1 MAKVQQA
8 LSLSQKQTERYL
20 ADDRIKEQLGKSLY
34 LARQKIEQA
43 TPVLVDMALN
53 MIMDENVGSGIKA
66 TLINSLLD
74 RAGITTPKTAIQVNI
89 NTEISDRARQILAQS
104 VEIPHNLPINTT
116 AQTAQPKQHFT

>member
-1 MAKVQQA
+1 
-8 LSLSQKQTERYL
+8 L

-53 MIMDENVGSGIKA
+53 MIMDENVGHGIKA

-89 NTEISDRARQILAQS
+89 NTEISDRARQILAQT
-104 VEIPHNLPINTT
+104 VEIPQNLPINTT
-116 AQTAQPKQHFT
+116 AQNAQTRDNLT

>member
-1 MAKVQQA
+1 M
-8 LSLSQKQTERYL
+8 S
-20 ADDRIKEQLGKSLY
+20 DDRIKEQLGKSLY

-89 NTEISDRARQILAQS
+89 NTEISDRARQILAQT
-104 VEIPHNLPINTT
+104 VEIP
-116 AQTAQPKQHFT
+116 